1 MTEISKVLQVKRL
14 LRPQE
19 FGKPWSVNSFEEN
32 TPFARKGKLAFKA
45 GKKKKMDKIQLKLLL
60 LLPSSYLPAESF
72 KLMDNKSDFYVHIK
86 IRRSRSEEGLC

>member
-32 TPFARKGKLAFKA
+32 TPYARKGKLAFEA
-45 GKKKKMDKIQLKLLL
+45 GKKKKIGQNPTQTAPAAPFFIFTRWIIQV
-60 LLPSSYLPAESF
+60 
-72 KLMDNKSDFYVHIK
+72 D
-86 IRRSRSEEGLC
+86 GQ